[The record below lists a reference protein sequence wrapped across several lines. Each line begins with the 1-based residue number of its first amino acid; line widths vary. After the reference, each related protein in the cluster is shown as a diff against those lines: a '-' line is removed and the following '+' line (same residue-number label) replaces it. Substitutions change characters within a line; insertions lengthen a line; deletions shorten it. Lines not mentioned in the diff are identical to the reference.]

1 MREGLARLL
10 TICLSDN
17 MEDAMKQRTTRSEA
31 VVWSDDFSNKSLDG
45 WTQCGS
51 FTAEDGTLKAV
62 DSPTCEH
69 GMHLATHP
77 STVAYGTWSFD
88 AYISSALTPRMV
100 VMFISDFAPTMPPPP
115 DHEIHV
121 YMLELLEH
129 DKTVLN
135 LIKLTGKGEN
145 QTPIN
150 LDSYRATR
158 DLSGRLH
165 IDITRDSSG
174 RFRVYLNRK
183 MVMDVVDTSI
193 TASQNLAFL
202 APVGTALGHI
212 AVSKT
217 VDVLP

>member
-1 MREGLARLL
+1 
-10 TICLSDN
+10 
-17 MEDAMKQRTTRSEA
+17 MKQRTARSEA
-31 VVWSDDFSNKSLDG
+31 VVWSDDFADKSLDG

-51 FTAEDGTLKAV
+51 FTAEEGTLKAV
-62 DSPTCEH
+62 DSPSCEH

-77 STVAYGTWSFD
+77 SPVAYGTWSFD

-100 VMFISDFAPTMPPPP
+100 VMFISDFAPTMPPPA

-135 LIKLTGKGEN
+135 LIKLTGKGQD

-165 IDITRDSSG
+165 IDITRDSGG

-193 TASQNLAFL
+193 TTSQNLAFL
-202 APVGTALGHI
+202 APPGTALGNVV
-212 AVSKT
+212 ASKT